1 MHHARVLAVH
11 TRGEATW
18 PSRSPPDAIDCGM
31 TDGGD
36 GGELASKLAGV
47 EALLESSGYA
57 VIDNALSISLA
68 AELLAAMEELR
79 SGGGLRQHRFGVRSA
94 SGTTRILTKPHIYE
108 AEIDDEAVR
117 RLTPHLVAML
127 ARFGIG
133 MHSAARVAFPSLG
146 ISEAAPTYKLQCNEG
161 GCFPLHYDNAGPPS
175 RRRLTA
181 LFYLNP
187 GWADGHGGEL
197 QLVPWLTPPVTLAPL
212 HNRVPRRGSNALLTE
227 PSVLILHVRSL
238 VWAGL
243 VLFLSDSVLHR
254 VMPCH
259 ARRFCFTIWL
269 DGEGT
274 NDPASLRLDARVSP
288 WEMRLLDPATRLL
301 SRAVYAEA
309 YAASIRECFA
319 DQPEQCADMLASHD
333 AHVAQSMANPALA
346 RLVNGTREKLRELD
360 HQPASSQPLAAASS
374 QPLAASHG
382 GESRDAQFAVT
393 LAVRPLSASRVKAR
407 VLIRRSTNGISA
419 SA

>member
-1 MHHARVLAVH
+1 M
-11 TRGEATW
+11 
-18 PSRSPPDAIDCGM
+18 
-31 TDGGD
+31 
-36 GGELASKLAGV
+36 
-47 EALLESSGYA
+47 
-57 VIDNALSISLA
+57 
-68 AELLAAMEELR
+68 
-79 SGGGLRQHRFGVRSA
+79 
-94 SGTTRILTKPHIYE
+94 
-108 AEIDDEAVR
+108 
-117 RLTPHLVAML
+117 
-127 ARFGIG
+127 
-133 MHSAARVAFPSLG
+133 
-146 ISEAAPTYKLQCNEG
+146 
-161 GCFPLHYDNAGPPS
+161 
-175 RRRLTA
+175 
-181 LFYLNP
+181 
-187 GWADGHGGEL
+187 
-197 QLVPWLTPPVTLAPL
+197 VPWLTPPVTLAPL

-227 PSVLILHVRSL
+227 PSVLIPHVRSL

-360 HQPASSQPLAAASS
+360 HHPASSQPLAAASS

>member
-1 MHHARVLAVH
+1 MVFS
-11 TRGEATW
+11 G
-18 PSRSPPDAIDCGM
+18 
-31 TDGGD
+31 
-36 GGELASKLAGV
+36 KLRYG
-47 EALLESSGYA
+47 LHRRESMK
-57 VIDNALSISLA
+57 VD
-68 AELLAAMEELR
+68 
-79 SGGGLRQHRFGVRSA
+79 
-94 SGTTRILTKPHIYE
+94 
-108 AEIDDEAVR
+108 
-117 RLTPHLVAML
+117 
-127 ARFGIG
+127 
-133 MHSAARVAFPSLG
+133 
-146 ISEAAPTYKLQCNEG
+146 
-161 GCFPLHYDNAGPPS
+161 
-175 RRRLTA
+175 
-181 LFYLNP
+181 LNP

-227 PSVLILHVRSL
+227 PSVLIPHVRSL